1 MVQEWYLIMATMGA
15 GRRIL
20 IVDDETAIANSLELI
35 FSISGYETRAAYSAE
50 QAIEIMTEWEPDVA
64 VVDVMLPW
72 MNGIDFAV
80 KLEAQYPD
88 CAIVLMSGH
97 PGTSALISTA
107 EQDGHS
113 FDILAKPLH
122 PERLLS
128 AVSNRLARKPQ
139 AVKV

>member
-1 MVQEWYLIMATMGA
+1 MVTMGA

-20 IVDDETAIANSLELI
+20 IVDDETAIANSLDLI
-35 FSISGYETRAAYSAE
+35 FSISGYETRAVYSAE
-50 QAIEIMTEWEPDVA
+50 QALEITSEWEPEAA
-64 VVDVMLPW
+64 VVDVILPW

-97 PGTSALISTA
+97 PGTTALISTA

-113 FDILAKPLH
+113 FEILAKPLH

-128 AVSNRLARKPQ
+128 AVSDRLARKLQ
-139 AVKV
+139 VVKV